1 MPTPA
6 FDLYVV
12 SDRNQTRGRSLLW
25 VLEEALVGGATAIQL
40 REKDLGGK
48 ELFRLAE
55 RTRELCERYHAA
67 LLINDRIDVALAV
80 GAAGVQIGKASLS
93 VQAVRSLVGP
103 DKLIGASIHSLDEG
117 REAERNGAD
126 FVVFGPVYFT
136 PSKAS
141 FGTPHGLDT
150 LAKVVQRLSVPV
162 YAIGGIKSE
171 NIDAVRRAGVRG
183 VAVISAILCAVEP
196 RLATQEL
203 ISVLIS

>member
-171 NIDAVRRAGVRG
+171 NIDAVRRASVRG